1 MELLIMY
8 KNEKEKHSI
17 RKLSIGAASVIVGGL
32 MYGVLGNDEAQAN
45 EDVTETTGRNSV
57 TTQAS
62 EQHLQMEAVP
72 QEGNN
77 VNVSAVKVPTNTAKQ
92 AQEDVAS
99 VSAVKVPTNTAKQ
112 AQEDVASVSDVKA
125 HADDALQ
132 VQESSHTDGVSSEFK
147 QETAYANPQTAETVK
162 PNSEAAHQSEDED
175 KQKTVSSSRKEDET
189 MLQQQQVEAK
199 NVVSAEG
206 VSKEENTQVMQSPQD
221 VEQHVGGKDISNE
234 VVVDRSDIKGFNSET
249 TIRPHQ
255 GQGGRL
261 NYQLKFP
268 SNVKSGDQFTI
279 KLSDN
284 INTHGVSVERTAPRI
299 MAKNTEG
306 ATDVI
311 AEGLVLEDGKT
322 IVYTF
327 KDYVNGKQNLT
338 AELSVSYFVSP
349 EKVLTTGTQ
358 TFTTMI
364 GNHSTQSNI
373 DVYYDN
379 SHYVDGRISQVNK
392 KEAKFQQ
399 IAYINP
405 NGYLNGRGTIAVN
418 GEVVSGTT
426 KDLMQPTVRVYQYKG
441 QGVPPESITIDP
453 NMWEEISINDTMVRK
468 YDGGYRL
475 NLDTSKNQK
484 YAIYYEGAYD
494 AQAETLLYRTYIQSL
509 NSYYPFSYQKMNGV
523 KFYENSASGSGELKP
538 KPPEQ
543 PKPEPEIQADVV
555 DIIED
560 SHVIDIGWNT
570 AVGEESGANQGAQE
584 EITENHDIEVIE
596 ENNLV
601 EMTEDTAVGEE
612 SGANQGAQE
621 EITENHDIEVIE
633 ENNLVEMTEDTAVG
647 EESGANQG
655 AQEEITENHDI
666 EVIEENNLVEMTED
680 TAVGEESGAN
690 QGPQEEITENHD
702 IEVIEENNLVEM
714 TEDTAVGEESGANQ
728 GAQEEITEN
737 HDIEVIEE
745 NNLVEMTEDTAVG
758 EESGANQGAQE
769 EITEN
774 HDIEVIEEN
783 SLVEMTEDT
792 ALEEESGANQGAQE
806 EITENHDIEVIEEN
820 NLVEMTEDTA
830 LEEES
835 GANQGPQEGIT
846 ENHDIE
852 VIEENNLVEMTE
864 DTALEEE
871 SGANQ
876 GPQEEVT
883 ENQPQQEE
891 IMENQEVEKKGD
903 SNLVES
909 TKTPK
914 GEESVSVQPTLE
926 DKNTKNHVN
935 TVVVNTKVSEV
946 KEKNPHHTKAL
957 PDTGTTSRS
966 HSMMIPLLLVAGS
979 VVLLRRKKKHSKV
992 N

>member
-1 MELLIMY
+1 MY

-62 EQHLQMEAVP
+62 EQHLQVEAVP

-77 VNVSAVKVPTNTAKQ
+77 VNVSAVKVPTNTA
-92 AQEDVAS
+92 
-99 VSAVKVPTNTAKQ
+99 TQ

-132 VQESSHTDGVSSEFK
+132 AQESSHTDGVSSEFK

-175 KQKTVSSSRKEDET
+175 KQKPVSFSRKEDET

-199 NVVSAEG
+199 NVVSAEE
-206 VSKEENTQVMQSPQD
+206 VSQEENTQVMQSPQD

-373 DVYYDN
+373 YVYYDN

-453 NMWEEISINDTMVRK
+453 NMWEEISITMVRK
-468 YDGGYRL
+468 YDGGYSL

-560 SHVIDIGWNT
+560 SHVIDIGWNS
-570 AVGEESGANQGAQE
+570 AVGEENGANQGPQEEITENHDIEVIEENNLVEMTEDTALEEESGANQGAQE

-633 ENNLVEMTEDTAVG
+633 ENNLVEMTEDTAL
-647 EESGANQG
+647 E
-655 AQEEITENHDI
+655 
-666 EVIEENNLVEMTED
+666 
-680 TAVGEESGAN
+680 EESGAN

-769 EITEN
+769 E
-774 HDIEVIEEN
+774 
-783 SLVEMTEDT
+783 
-792 ALEEESGANQGAQE
+792 
-806 EITENHDIEVIEEN
+806 
-820 NLVEMTEDTA
+820 
-830 LEEES
+830 
-835 GANQGPQEGIT
+835 
-846 ENHDIE
+846 
-852 VIEENNLVEMTE
+852 
-864 DTALEEE
+864 
-871 SGANQ
+871 
-876 GPQEEVT
+876 VT
-883 ENQPQQEE
+883 ENQPQQKE

-935 TVVVNTKVSEV
+935 TVIVNTKVSEV
-946 KEKNPHHTKAL
+946 KEKDPHHTKAL

>member
-1 MELLIMY
+1 MY

-17 RKLSIGAASVIVGGL
+17 RKLSIGAASIIVGGL

-62 EQHLQMEAVP
+62 EQHLQVEAVP

-77 VNVSAVKVPTNTAKQ
+77 VNVSAVKVPTNTATQ
-92 AQEDVAS
+92 AQEEVG
-99 VSAVKVPTNTAKQ
+99 
-112 AQEDVASVSDVKA
+112 SVSDVKA

-132 VQESSHTDGVSSEFK
+132 AQESSHADGVSSEFK

-162 PNSEAAHQSEDED
+162 PNSEAVHQSEYED
-175 KQKTVSSSRKEDET
+175 KQKPVSSSRKEDET

-199 NVVSAEG
+199 NVVSAEE
-206 VSKEENTQVMQSPQD
+206 VSQEENTQVMQSPQD

-405 NGYLNGRGTIAVN
+405 NGYLNGRGTTAVN

-453 NMWEEISINDTMVRK
+453 NMWEEISITMVRK
-468 YDGGYRL
+468 YDGGYSL

-570 AVGEESGANQGAQE
+570 AVGEESGANQGPLEEITENHDIEVIEENNLVEMTEDTALEEESGANQGAQE

-633 ENNLVEMTEDTAVG
+633 ENNLVEMTEDTVVG

-655 AQEEITENHDI
+655 PQEEITENHDI

-728 GAQEEITEN
+728 G
-737 HDIEVIEE
+737 
-745 NNLVEMTEDTAVG
+745 
-758 EESGANQGAQE
+758 
-769 EITEN
+769 
-774 HDIEVIEEN
+774 
-783 SLVEMTEDT
+783 
-792 ALEEESGANQGAQE
+792 
-806 EITENHDIEVIEEN
+806 
-820 NLVEMTEDTA
+820 
-830 LEEES
+830 
-835 GANQGPQEGIT
+835 
-846 ENHDIE
+846 
-852 VIEENNLVEMTE
+852 
-864 DTALEEE
+864 
-871 SGANQ
+871 
-876 GPQEEVT
+876 PQEEVT

-914 GEESVSVQPTLE
+914 AEESVSVQPTLE
-926 DKNTKNHVN
+926 EKITKNHVN

-946 KEKNPHHTKAL
+946 KEKDPHHTKAL

>member
-1 MELLIMY
+1 MY
-8 KNEKEKHSI
+8 KNEEEKHSI

-62 EQHLQMEAVP
+62 EQHLQVEAVP

-77 VNVSAVKVPTNTAKQ
+77 VNVSAVKVPTNTATQ
-92 AQEDVAS
+92 AQE
-99 VSAVKVPTNTAKQ
+99 
-112 AQEDVASVSDVKA
+112 EVASVSDVKA

-132 VQESSHTDGVSSEFK
+132 VQESSHADGVSSEFK

-162 PNSEAAHQSEDED
+162 PNSEAVHQSEYED
-175 KQKTVSSSRKEDET
+175 KQKPVSSSRKEDET

-199 NVVSAEG
+199 NVVSAEE
-206 VSKEENTQVMQSPQD
+206 VSQEENTQVMQSPQD

-373 DVYYDN
+373 YVYYDN

-453 NMWEEISINDTMVRK
+453 NMWEEISITMVRK
-468 YDGGYRL
+468 YDGGYSL

-601 EMTEDTAVGEE
+601 EMTEDTALE
-612 SGANQGAQE
+612 
-621 EITENHDIEVIE
+621 
-633 ENNLVEMTEDTAVG
+633 

-714 TEDTAVGEESGANQ
+714 TEDTAVGEESGAN
-728 GAQEEITEN
+728 
-737 HDIEVIEE
+737 
-745 NNLVEMTEDTAVG
+745 
-758 EESGANQGAQE
+758 
-769 EITEN
+769 
-774 HDIEVIEEN
+774 
-783 SLVEMTEDT
+783 
-792 ALEEESGANQGAQE
+792 
-806 EITENHDIEVIEEN
+806 
-820 NLVEMTEDTA
+820 
-830 LEEES
+830 
-835 GANQGPQEGIT
+835 P
-846 ENHDIE
+846 
-852 VIEENNLVEMTE
+852 
-864 DTALEEE
+864 
-871 SGANQ
+871 

-935 TVVVNTKVSEV
+935 TVIVNTKVSEV

>member
-1 MELLIMY
+1 MY
-8 KNEKEKHSI
+8 KNEEEKHSI

-62 EQHLQMEAVP
+62 EQHLQVEAVP

-77 VNVSAVKVPTNTAKQ
+77 VNVSAVKVPTNTA
-92 AQEDVAS
+92 
-99 VSAVKVPTNTAKQ
+99 TQ

-132 VQESSHTDGVSSEFK
+132 VQESSHADGVSSEFK

-162 PNSEAAHQSEDED
+162 PNSEAVHQSEYED
-175 KQKTVSSSRKEDET
+175 KQKPVSSSRKEDET

-199 NVVSAEG
+199 NVVSAEE
-206 VSKEENTQVMQSPQD
+206 VSQEENTQVMQSPQD

-373 DVYYDN
+373 YVYYDN

-453 NMWEEISINDTMVRK
+453 NMWEEISITMVRK
-468 YDGGYRL
+468 YDGGYSL

-601 EMTEDTAVGEE
+601 EMTEDTALE
-612 SGANQGAQE
+612 
-621 EITENHDIEVIE
+621 
-633 ENNLVEMTEDTAVG
+633 

-714 TEDTAVGEESGANQ
+714 TEDTAVGEESGANP
-728 GAQEEITEN
+728 GPQEEITEN

-830 LEEES
+830 V
-835 GANQGPQEGIT
+835 G
-846 ENHDIE
+846 
-852 VIEENNLVEMTE
+852 
-864 DTALEEE
+864 EE

-914 GEESVSVQPTLE
+914 AEESVSVQPTLE

>member
-1 MELLIMY
+1 MY
-8 KNEKEKHSI
+8 KNEEEKHSI

-62 EQHLQMEAVP
+62 EQHLQVEAVP

-77 VNVSAVKVPTNTAKQ
+77 VNVSAVKVPTNTATQ
-92 AQEDVAS
+92 AQE
-99 VSAVKVPTNTAKQ
+99 
-112 AQEDVASVSDVKA
+112 EVASVSDVKA

-132 VQESSHTDGVSSEFK
+132 VQESSHADGVSSEFK

-162 PNSEAAHQSEDED
+162 PNSEAVHQSEYED
-175 KQKTVSSSRKEDET
+175 KQKPVSSSRKEDET

-199 NVVSAEG
+199 NVVSAEE
-206 VSKEENTQVMQSPQD
+206 VSQEENTQVMQSPQD

-373 DVYYDN
+373 YVYYDN

-453 NMWEEISINDTMVRK
+453 NMWEEISITMVRK
-468 YDGGYRL
+468 YDGGYSL

-570 AVGEESGANQGAQE
+570 AVGEESGANQG
-584 EITENHDIEVIE
+584 
-596 ENNLV
+596 
-601 EMTEDTAVGEE
+601 
-612 SGANQGAQE
+612 
-621 EITENHDIEVIE
+621 
-633 ENNLVEMTEDTAVG
+633 
-647 EESGANQG
+647 
-655 AQEEITENHDI
+655 
-666 EVIEENNLVEMTED
+666 
-680 TAVGEESGAN
+680 
-690 QGPQEEITENHD
+690 PQEEITENHD

-714 TEDTAVGEESGANQ
+714 TEDTAVG
-728 GAQEEITEN
+728 
-737 HDIEVIEE
+737 
-745 NNLVEMTEDTAVG
+745 
-758 EESGANQGAQE
+758 
-769 EITEN
+769 
-774 HDIEVIEEN
+774 
-783 SLVEMTEDT
+783 
-792 ALEEESGANQGAQE
+792 
-806 EITENHDIEVIEEN
+806 
-820 NLVEMTEDTA
+820 
-830 LEEES
+830 
-835 GANQGPQEGIT
+835 
-846 ENHDIE
+846 
-852 VIEENNLVEMTE
+852 
-864 DTALEEE
+864 EE

-914 GEESVSVQPTLE
+914 AEESVSVQPTLE

-935 TVVVNTKVSEV
+935 TVIVNTKVSEV
-946 KEKNPHHTKAL
+946 KEKDPHHTKAL

>member
-1 MELLIMY
+1 MY

-17 RKLSIGAASVIVGGL
+17 RKLSIGAASIIVGGL

-62 EQHLQMEAVP
+62 EQHLQVEAVP

-77 VNVSAVKVPTNTAKQ
+77 VNVSAVKVPTNTA
-92 AQEDVAS
+92 
-99 VSAVKVPTNTAKQ
+99 TQ

-162 PNSEAAHQSEDED
+162 PNSEAVHQSEYED
-175 KQKTVSSSRKEDET
+175 KQKPVSSSRKEDET

-199 NVVSAEG
+199 NVVSAEE
-206 VSKEENTQVMQSPQD
+206 VSQEENTQVMQSPQD

-373 DVYYDN
+373 YVYYDN

-453 NMWEEISINDTMVRK
+453 NMWEEISITMVRK
-468 YDGGYRL
+468 YDGGYSL

-601 EMTEDTAVGEE
+601 EMTEDTALEEESGANQGAQEEITENHDIEVIEENNLVEMTEDTAVGEE
-612 SGANQGAQE
+612 SGANQGPQEEITENHDIEVIEENNLVEMTEDTAVGEESGANQGPQE

-728 GAQEEITEN
+728 G
-737 HDIEVIEE
+737 
-745 NNLVEMTEDTAVG
+745 
-758 EESGANQGAQE
+758 
-769 EITEN
+769 
-774 HDIEVIEEN
+774 
-783 SLVEMTEDT
+783 
-792 ALEEESGANQGAQE
+792 
-806 EITENHDIEVIEEN
+806 
-820 NLVEMTEDTA
+820 
-830 LEEES
+830 
-835 GANQGPQEGIT
+835 
-846 ENHDIE
+846 
-852 VIEENNLVEMTE
+852 
-864 DTALEEE
+864 
-871 SGANQ
+871 
-876 GPQEEVT
+876 PQEEVT

-914 GEESVSVQPTLE
+914 AEESVSVQPTLE
-926 DKNTKNHVN
+926 EKITKNHVN

>member
-1 MELLIMY
+1 MY
-8 KNEKEKHSI
+8 KNEEEKHSI

-62 EQHLQMEAVP
+62 EQHLQVEAVP

-77 VNVSAVKVPTNTAKQ
+77 VNVSAVKVPTNTA
-92 AQEDVAS
+92 
-99 VSAVKVPTNTAKQ
+99 TQ

-132 VQESSHTDGVSSEFK
+132 VQESSHADGVSSEFK

-162 PNSEAAHQSEDED
+162 PNSEAVHQSEYED
-175 KQKTVSSSRKEDET
+175 KQKPVSSSRKEDET

-199 NVVSAEG
+199 NVVSAEE
-206 VSKEENTQVMQSPQD
+206 VSQEENTQVMQSPQD

-261 NYQLKFP
+261 NYQLKFL

-373 DVYYDN
+373 YVYYDN

-453 NMWEEISINDTMVRK
+453 NMWEEISITMVRK
-468 YDGGYRL
+468 YDGGYSL

-601 EMTEDTAVGEE
+601 EMTEDTALEEESGANQGAQEEITENHDIEVIEENNLVEMTEDTAVGEE
-612 SGANQGAQE
+612 SGANQGPQEEITENHDIEVIEENNLVEMTEDTAVGEESGANQGPQE

-728 GAQEEITEN
+728 GPQEEITEN

-758 EESGANQGAQE
+758 
-769 EITEN
+769 
-774 HDIEVIEEN
+774 
-783 SLVEMTEDT
+783 
-792 ALEEESGANQGAQE
+792 
-806 EITENHDIEVIEEN
+806 
-820 NLVEMTEDTA
+820 
-830 LEEES
+830 
-835 GANQGPQEGIT
+835 
-846 ENHDIE
+846 
-852 VIEENNLVEMTE
+852 
-864 DTALEEE
+864 EE

-914 GEESVSVQPTLE
+914 AEESVSVQPTLE
-926 DKNTKNHVN
+926 EKITKNHVN

>member
-1 MELLIMY
+1 MY

-62 EQHLQMEAVP
+62 EQHLQVEAVP

-77 VNVSAVKVPTNTAKQ
+77 VNVSAVKVPTNTA
-92 AQEDVAS
+92 
-99 VSAVKVPTNTAKQ
+99 TQ

-132 VQESSHTDGVSSEFK
+132 AQESSHTDGVSSEFK

-175 KQKTVSSSRKEDET
+175 KQKPVSFSRKEDET

-199 NVVSAEG
+199 NVVSAEE
-206 VSKEENTQVMQSPQD
+206 VSQEENTQVMQSPQD

-249 TIRPHQ
+249 TMRPHQ

-373 DVYYDN
+373 YVYYDN

-453 NMWEEISINDTMVRK
+453 NMWEEISITMVRK
-468 YDGGYRL
+468 YDGGYSL

-560 SHVIDIGWNT
+560 SHVIDIGWNS
-570 AVGEESGANQGAQE
+570 AVGEENGANQGPQEEITENHDIEVIEENNLVEMTEDTALEEESGANQGAQE

-633 ENNLVEMTEDTAVG
+633 ENNLVEMTEDTAL
-647 EESGANQG
+647 E
-655 AQEEITENHDI
+655 
-666 EVIEENNLVEMTED
+666 
-680 TAVGEESGAN
+680 EESGAN

-769 EITEN
+769 E
-774 HDIEVIEEN
+774 
-783 SLVEMTEDT
+783 
-792 ALEEESGANQGAQE
+792 
-806 EITENHDIEVIEEN
+806 
-820 NLVEMTEDTA
+820 
-830 LEEES
+830 
-835 GANQGPQEGIT
+835 
-846 ENHDIE
+846 
-852 VIEENNLVEMTE
+852 
-864 DTALEEE
+864 
-871 SGANQ
+871 
-876 GPQEEVT
+876 VT

-935 TVVVNTKVSEV
+935 TVIVNTKVSEV
-946 KEKNPHHTKAL
+946 KEKDPHHTKAL

>member
-1 MELLIMY
+1 MY

-62 EQHLQMEAVP
+62 EQHLQVEAVP

-77 VNVSAVKVPTNTAKQ
+77 VNVSAVKVPTNTA
-92 AQEDVAS
+92 
-99 VSAVKVPTNTAKQ
+99 TQ

-132 VQESSHTDGVSSEFK
+132 AQESSHTDGVSSEFK

-175 KQKTVSSSRKEDET
+175 KQKPVSFSRKEDET

-199 NVVSAEG
+199 NVVSAEE
-206 VSKEENTQVMQSPQD
+206 VSQEENTQVMQSPQD

-373 DVYYDN
+373 YVYYDN

-453 NMWEEISINDTMVRK
+453 NMWEEISITMVRK
-468 YDGGYRL
+468 YDGGYSL

-560 SHVIDIGWNT
+560 SHVIDIGWNS
-570 AVGEESGANQGAQE
+570 AVGEEN
-584 EITENHDIEVIE
+584 
-596 ENNLV
+596 
-601 EMTEDTAVGEE
+601 
-612 SGANQGAQE
+612 
-621 EITENHDIEVIE
+621 
-633 ENNLVEMTEDTAVG
+633 
-647 EESGANQG
+647 
-655 AQEEITENHDI
+655 
-666 EVIEENNLVEMTED
+666 
-680 TAVGEESGAN
+680 GAN

-702 IEVIEENNLVEM
+702 IEVIEENN
-714 TEDTAVGEESGANQ
+714 
-728 GAQEEITEN
+728 
-737 HDIEVIEE
+737 
-745 NNLVEMTEDTAVG
+745 
-758 EESGANQGAQE
+758 
-769 EITEN
+769 
-774 HDIEVIEEN
+774 
-783 SLVEMTEDT
+783 LVEMTEDT

-835 GANQGPQEGIT
+835 GANQGAQEEIT

-864 DTALEEE
+864 DTALEEESGANQGAQEEITENHDIEVIEENNLVEMTEDTAVGEE